1 MDVVDVGGSVTVAQF
16 ELLEPPLPFQF
27 LVRPQRV
34 RLLLLTQDQQL
45 LQRKHTIHSKA
56 QCDSTRFCFLFNH

>member
-1 MDVVDVGGSVTVAQF
+1 MDVVDVGGGVTVAQF
-16 ELLEPPLPFQF
+16 ELLEPPLPFQL

-45 LQRKHTIHSKA
+45 LQQK
-56 QCDSTRFCFLFNH
+56 